1 LPELF
6 YLPKSNSI
14 ILSKQF
20 TLGKKERLKSRK
32 KIDLLFKQGQRM
44 NVTPLRVF
52 YLINKAD
59 ELSKEM
65 LQFGAGASSRFFKR
79 AVDRN
84 RIKRLLREA
93 YRLQKIPL
101 QNVLK
106 SNDSQLAIFI
116 IYTGKELPEYK
127 EIEQKMAIVLDKLS
141 SIIHPVK

>member
-1 LPELF
+1 
-6 YLPKSNSI
+6 
-14 ILSKQF
+14 
-20 TLGKKERLKSRK
+20 
-32 KIDLLFKQGQRM
+32 M
-44 NVTPLRVF
+44 NVAPLRVF
-52 YLINKAD
+52 YLIKEAD

-93 YRLQKIPL
+93 YRLQKPPL
-101 QNVLK
+101 LEIIKN
-106 SNDSQLAIFI
+106 NNRQLDVFI

-141 SIIHPVK
+141 SLIQPVK